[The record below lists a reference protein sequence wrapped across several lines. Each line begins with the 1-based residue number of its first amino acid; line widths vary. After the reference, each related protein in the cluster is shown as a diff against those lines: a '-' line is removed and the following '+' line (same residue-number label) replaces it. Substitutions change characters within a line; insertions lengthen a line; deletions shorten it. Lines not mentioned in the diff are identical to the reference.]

1 MLSKDYAK
9 EYIFFPVKSRFSF
22 NGSEAGS
29 DDRLQAEV
37 DELCRVDL
45 NLDRLWPGFGSKSH
59 KNFIACQMIIGK
71 STEDFTNKS
80 TGSDW
85 HCAGGNN
92 W

>member
-1 MLSKDYAK
+1 MSKDYGK

-29 DDRLQAEV
+29 DDHLQEAV
-37 DELCRVDL
+37 DELCRSDL
-45 NLDRLWPGFGSKSH
+45 GLDRLWPGFATKRH
-59 KNFIACQMIIGK
+59 TNFIACQMIIGK
-71 STEDFTNKS
+71 STMEFSNQS